1 MLDLSPVLDRVHSF
15 VRIQRHSSSCRR
27 IPSYRLVV
35 DPVGSDPVGSIVT
48 ALNIALAALL
58 ALAAVAPL
66 RADDRLNHFESKIR
80 PLLEKNCV
88 VCHGADDPKGGL
100 RLTDRAGWSDAGVI
114 ELGRP
119 RVSTLVSVLRDPDP
133 EVRMPPP
140 SSGKK
145 LSEREIQDIEAWIA
159 DGALDPRENP
169 TGGENPTD
177 GITSSTGPKKRNRNF
192 EITPQDE
199 SYWAFQPILSPS
211 FKDSEAELSAS
222 QKIDLLIRRHLQSN
236 TGADASATALITPA
250 LASPRE
256 QIRRATLDLWGI
268 PPSPEVVQAFEKAP
282 TIQAWDQTLNTLLQ
296 SKQYGM
302 RWGRYWLDWVRY
314 AETNGYERDGP
325 KPHAW
330 RYRDYVIDAFHRD
343 KPYDQFIIEQL
354 AGDEWAEQAG
364 WSETHEPDRWR
375 QSIIATGFYRLHL
388 WDDEP
393 DDSDASEF
401 DDADDIMVTIGSAFL
416 GLTVGCARCHDHKFD
431 PISQQD
437 YYSMLAFLRGI
448 DPYGLSKKGGGGRGT
463 GRIQRYLVSEEV
475 SNTWEIDRQQRI
487 ASLQS
492 QLDNATDPAIRLGL
506 EGEIKAQRDAV
517 PPFDAALSVTEIG
530 NQPKPTFIL
539 HRGDVHAPREQVSP
553 EIPQILKR
561 RLAIDSPTPN
571 LPKSSG
577 LRLQFAR
584 WVASPNHPLTAR
596 VMVNRI
602 WQRHFG
608 TGIVP
613 TCDDFGRTGALP
625 TSPEL
630 LDFLATELI
639 ASNWSIHHMHRII
652 MRTDAYRSSSR
663 PTDPISQTLDLDGS
677 LFSRQQIRRLDA
689 EAIRDSMLAI
699 AGNMGAKDSGPSI
712 YPTLTQEVRD
722 SANPVSLSQWNDSPV
737 DQQNCRSVFLAVKRS
752 LKIPFLESLDFANSS
767 SPAGIRS
774 VTTTAPQALLLLNDP
789 WVHRQANLLTDRIQR
804 EVGAEFAPRLQ
815 RLWQLAYQRSPSR
828 AEIDAC
834 RSLLEDQAGG
844 SNAEGFLPDSAWES
858 LCRAVLNSNEF
869 LYVD

>member
-1 MLDLSPVLDRVHSF
+1 MLYLPSF
-15 VRIQRHSSSCRR
+15 RIRRPSLACRPTSHHFPKGELLGSARHSSICVA
-27 IPSYRLVV
+27 PCY
-35 DPVGSDPVGSIVT
+35 
-48 ALNIALAALL
+48 ALAALL
-58 ALAAVAPL
+58 ALIAITPSW
-66 RADDRLNHFESKIR
+66 ADDRLNHFELKIR
-80 PLLEKNCV
+80 PLLERNCLE
-88 VCHGADDPKGGL
+88 CHGADSPKGGL
-100 RLTDRAGWSDAGVI
+100 RLIDRAGWSEAGVI

-119 RVSTLVSVLRDPDP
+119 SVSTLVSVLRDPDP
-133 EVRMPPP
+133 EIRMPPP

-145 LSEREIQDIEAWIA
+145 LTEREIQDIEAWIA
-159 DGALDPRENP
+159 DGAYDPRESP
-169 TGGENPTD
+169 SVGAP
-177 GITSSTGPKKRNRNF
+177 SPTGPKKRNRNF
-192 EITPQDE
+192 EITPEDE
-199 SYWAFQPILSPS
+199 SYWAFQPVQPPI
-211 FKDSEAELSAS
+211 FTDSEAELSAS
-222 QKIDLLIRRHLQSN
+222 QKIDLLIQRKLQS
-236 TGADASATALITPA
+236 TIGTDASAPSSTSPV

-256 QIRRATLDLWGI
+256 QVRRATLDLWGI
-268 PPSPEVVQAFEKAP
+268 PPSPEAVEAFEKAP
-282 TIQAWDQTLNTLLQ
+282 TNQAWDQAIEILLG
-296 SKQYGM
+296 SKHYGM

-354 AGDEWAEQAG
+354 AGDEWAEQQG
-364 WSETHEPDRWR
+364 WSDTSERDRWR
-375 QSIIATGFYRLHL
+375 QAIIATGFYRLHL

-393 DDSDASEF
+393 DDSEASEF
-401 DDADDIMVTIGSAFL
+401 DDADDIMVSIGSAFL

-431 PISQQD
+431 PISQRD
-437 YYSMLAFLRGI
+437 YYSMLTFLRGI

-475 SNTWEIDRQQRI
+475 SNGWEHARQQRI
-487 ASLQS
+487 ATMQTK
-492 QLDNATDPAIRLGL
+492 LDSATDPAIRLGI
-506 EGEIKAQRDAV
+506 EGEIKAERDAV

-539 HRGDVHAPREQVSP
+539 NRGDVHAPREQVTP
-553 EIPQILKR
+553 EVPQILQR
-561 RLAIDSPTPN
+561 RVNIDSPISPLPN
-571 LPKSSG
+571 SSG

-584 WVASPNHPLTAR
+584 WVASPKHPLTAR

-625 TSPEL
+625 SNPEL
-630 LDFLATELI
+630 LDFLANELI
-639 ASNWSIHHMHRII
+639 ASNWSIHHMHRIM

-663 PTDPISQTLDLDGS
+663 PWDSISQARAQEGS
-677 LFSRQQIRRLDA
+677 CFFIQQIRRLDA
-689 EAIRDSMLAI
+689 EAIRDSILAI
-699 AGNMGAKDSGPSI
+699 AGNLGAKDSGPSV

-722 SANPVSLSQWNDSPV
+722 SANPVSLSQWSDSPV

-767 SPAGIRS
+767 SPSGIRS

-789 WVHRQANLLTDRIQR
+789 WVHQQAKLLADRIQR
-804 EVGAEFAPRLQ
+804 EAGMDVDARLERLWRLAFQ
-815 RLWQLAYQRSPSR
+815 RLPTS
-828 AEIDAC
+828 AEIDVC
-834 RSLLEDQAGG
+834 RSLLEDLSG
-844 SNAEGFLPDSAWES
+844 SGNTKPFFSDSAWQG
-858 LCRAVLNSNEF
+858 LCRSILNSNEF

>member
-1 MLDLSPVLDRVHSF
+1 MLDPSS
-15 VRIQRHSSSCRR
+15 VRIRQHSSVRR
-27 IPSYRLVV
+27 YKSAYRFVV
-35 DPVGSDPVGSIVT
+35 DLLAVERLAVERLAVDLFSST
-48 ALNIALAALL
+48 AQRCAFAALL
-58 ALAAVAPL
+58 VFAAIVPL
-66 RADDRLNHFESKIR
+66 RADDRLKHFESKIR
-80 PLLEKNCV
+80 PLLERNCLE
-88 VCHGADDPKGGL
+88 CHGDKEPKGGL
-100 RLTDRAGWSDAGVI
+100 RLTDRAGWSNAGVI
-114 ELGRP
+114 EPGRP
-119 RVSTLVSVLRDPDP
+119 NVSTIVAVLRDPDP
-133 EVRMPPP
+133 DVRMPPP
-140 SSGKK
+140 SSGNK
-145 LSEREIQDIEAWIA
+145 LSEREIADIETWIA
-159 DGALDPRENP
+159 DGAIDPRENP
-169 TGGENPTD
+169 AD
-177 GITSSTGPKKRNRNF
+177 GVPASMGPKKRNRNF
-192 EITPQDE
+192 EITPDDE
-199 SYWAFQPILSPS
+199 SYWAFQPIRSPS
-211 FKDSEAELSAS
+211 FTDSDAALSAS
-222 QKIDLLIRRHLQSN
+222 QKIDLLIRRHLQS
-236 TGADASATALITPA
+236 TQVADGTAPASAAPA

-268 PPSPEVVQAFEKAP
+268 PPSPEAVRAFENSP
-282 TIQAWDQTLNTLLQ
+282 TIQAWDQTLDMLLQ
-296 SKQYGM
+296 SKQHGM

-354 AGDEWAEQAG
+354 AGDEWALEQG
-364 WSETHEPDRWR
+364 WNETNERDAWR
-375 QSIIATGFYRLHL
+375 QAIIATGFYRLHL

-431 PISQQD
+431 PISQRD
-437 YYSMLAFLRGI
+437 YYSMLTFLRGI

-463 GRIQRYLVSEEV
+463 GRIQRYLVSEEA
-475 SNTWEIDRQQRI
+475 SSAWENDRQQRI

-492 QLDNATDPAIRLGL
+492 KLDNATDPAVRLGL
-506 EGEIKAQRDAV
+506 EGEIKSQRDAV

-553 EIPQILKR
+553 EVPQILKR
-561 RLAIDSPTPN
+561 RLAIDSPMPTF
-571 LPKSSG
+571 PKSSG

-596 VMVNRI
+596 VIVNRI

-608 TGIVP
+608 IGIVP
-613 TCDDFGRTGALP
+613 TCDDFGRTGAVP
-625 TSPEL
+625 TNPDL

-652 MRTDAYRSSSR
+652 MRTDAYRSPSE
-663 PTDPISQTLDLDGS
+663 PTDPMSQALDPDGS

-699 AGNMGAKDSGPSI
+699 AGNMGAKDSGPSV

-789 WVHRQANLLTDRIQR
+789 WVHQQAKLLSDRVRR
-804 EVGAEFAPRLQ
+804 EAGIEFAPRLE

-828 AEIDAC
+828 AEIEAC
-834 RSLLEDQAGG
+834 QSLLEDQSVG
-844 SNAEGFLPDSAWES
+844 SNAEGFIADSAWES